1 MDSLQFARE
10 IWKEFNLNESKGA
23 GMTLTE
29 NGVVVKKH
37 GQQINTDN
45 FKVMGQTI
53 VDYRRK
59 IENTDLKRKRK

>member
-1 MDSLQFARE
+1 MTEPLDFARE

-37 GQQINTDN
+37 GYQFSTDN
-45 FKVMGQTI
+45 FKVMPQTI
-53 VDYRRK
+53 VDYRKPVEKTPPSRK
-59 IENTDLKRKRK
+59 